1 MYLTQVG
8 SRLRVQI
15 HEFSGKLSPRFSKP
29 LGRFVEQMLYGIL
42 VSKDVKLSQIGRALE
57 EPISLKKTEDR
68 LSTNLNSDGLAGELL
83 DQVARLGSRR
93 VQKDALLILDTS
105 DIRKAYAK
113 KMEYLA
119 RVRDGSAKEL
129 VDGYWLCNVIACQS
143 GGKDIIPLYQSL
155 YSAAAPEH
163 QSENDELLKAVD
175 TVTGHCGTRGIWV
188 ADRGMDRKNVFNPLL
203 DRKLRFIVRLKGDRS
218 LHFRG
223 RCRRA
228 EEIARGCPSW
238 YQEVVVKETAGE
250 EKTYRLTYGFRRVRL
265 PGRTEELSLVVVRGL
280 GEEPLMLLT
289 NLPLRR
295 NRSVLWFVVEG
306 YLTRWRIEEA
316 IRFTKQSYNL
326 EDIRVL
332 RYRRLCNLTALVL
345 AASYF
350 AAVHLGDRLRL
361 AVLTRRVLRAARRFY
376 GIASFRYYAIA
387 DGISYILNRLGKGP
401 LCSSAPPPD
410 DRQLC
415 FSKFT

>member
-1 MYLTQVG
+1 VYITQIG

-15 HEFSGKLSPRFSKP
+15 HDFSGKLSPRFSKP

-68 LSTNLNSDGLAGELL
+68 LSTNLNSDGLADILMDEI
-83 DQVARLGSRR
+83 ARLGSRR

-105 DIRKAYAK
+105 DIRKVYAK

-129 VDGYWLCNVIACQS
+129 VDGYCLCDVIACQS
-143 GGKDIIPLYQSL
+143 GGNDIIPLYQSL

-163 QSENDELLKAVD
+163 VSENDELLKAVD
-175 TVTGHCGTRGIWV
+175 TVAERCTTRGIWV
-188 ADRGMDRKNVFNPLL
+188 ADRGMDRKNVYNPLL
-203 DRKLRFIVRLKGDRS
+203 ERKLRFIIRLRGDRN

-223 RCRRA
+223 RCRLA
-228 EEIARGCPSW
+228 EDIARGCPTC
-238 YQEVVVKETAGE
+238 YEEVVVKETAGE
-250 EKTYRLTYGFRRVRL
+250 EKTYRLAYGFRRVRL
-265 PGRTEELSLVVVRGL
+265 PGRSEELGLVVVRGL
-280 GEEPLMLLT
+280 GEEPLVLLT

-295 NRSVLWFVVEG
+295 NRRALWFVVEG

-332 RYRRLCNLTALVL
+332 TYRRLCNLTALVL

-361 AVLTRRVLRAARRFY
+361 AVLTRRVLQAARRFY

-387 DGISYILNRLGKGP
+387 DGISYILGRLGKGP
-401 LCSSAPPPD
+401 LCSISPPVNDP
-410 DRQLC
+410 QLS
-415 FSKFT
+415 FPRFK

>member
-1 MYLTQVG
+1 MYVSQIG
-8 SRLRVQI
+8 SKLRVQI
-15 HEFSGKLSPRFSKP
+15 HDFSGKLSPRLSKP
-29 LGRFVEQMLYGIL
+29 IGRFVEQMLYGIL

-57 EPISLKKTEDR
+57 ESISPKKTEDR

-83 DQVARLGSRR
+83 DQVACLGSRR

-119 RVRDGSAKEL
+119 RVRDGSKKEL
-129 VDGYWLCNVIACQS
+129 ADGYWLCDVIACQS
-143 GGKDIIPLYQSL
+143 GGNDIIPLYQSL

-175 TVTGHCGTRGIWV
+175 TVTEHCGTRGIWV
-188 ADRGMDRKNVFNPLL
+188 ADRGMDRNNIYNPLL
-203 DRKLRFIVRLKGDRS
+203 DRKLRFIVRMRGDRN
-218 LHFRG
+218 LLFRG
-223 RCRRA
+223 RCRLA
-228 EEIARGCPSW
+228 EDIARGCPSY

-250 EKTYRLTYGFRRVRL
+250 EKTYRLAYGFRRVRL
-265 PGRTEELSLVVVRGL
+265 PGRTEELYLVVVRGF
-280 GEEPLMLLT
+280 GEAPLMLLT

-295 NRSVLWFVVEG
+295 NRRVLWSVVEG

-332 RYRRLCNLTALVL
+332 TYRRLCNLTALVL

-361 AVLTRRVLRAARRFY
+361 AVLTRRVLQAARRFY

-387 DGISYILNRLGKGP
+387 DGISYILRRLGKGP
-401 LCSSAPPPD
+401 LCPSTPPSD
-410 DRQLC
+410 DRQLS

>member
-1 MYLTQVG
+1 MYVSQIG
-8 SRLRVQI
+8 SKLRVQL
-15 HEFSGKLSPRFSKP
+15 HSFSGKLSPRLSKP
-29 LGRFVEQMLYGIL
+29 IGRFVEQMLYGIL

-83 DQVARLGSRR
+83 DQVAGLGSRR

-119 RVRDGSAKEL
+119 RVRDGSEKEL
-129 VDGYWLCNVIACQS
+129 ADGYWLCDVIACQS
-143 GGKDIIPLYQSL
+143 GGNDIIPLYQAL

-163 QSENDELLKAVD
+163 QSENDELLYSVD
-175 TVTGHCGTRGIWV
+175 TVTEHCGTRGIWV
-188 ADRGMDRKNVFNPLL
+188 ADRGMDRNNIYNPLL
-203 DRKLRFIVRLKGDRS
+203 DRKLRFIVRMKGDRN
-218 LHFRG
+218 LIFRG
-223 RCRRA
+223 RCRLA
-228 EEIARGCPSW
+228 EDIARGCPSY

-250 EKTYRLTYGFRRVRL
+250 EKTYRLAYGFRRVRL
-265 PGRTEELSLVVVRGL
+265 PGRTEELYLVVVRGF
-280 GEEPLMLLT
+280 GEAPLMLLT
-289 NLPLRR
+289 TLPLRR
-295 NRSVLWFVVEG
+295 NRRVLWSVVEG

-332 RYRRLCNLTALVL
+332 TYRRLCNLTALVL

-361 AVLTRRVLRAARRFY
+361 AVLTRRVLQAARRFY

-387 DGISYILNRLGKGP
+387 DGISYILRRLGKGP
-401 LCSSAPPPD
+401 LCLSSPPPND
-410 DRQLC
+410 PQLS

>member
-1 MYLTQVG
+1 MYVTRIG
-8 SRLRVQI
+8 SKLRVQI
-15 HEFSGKLSPRFSKP
+15 HSFSGKLSPRFSKP

-42 VSKDVKLSQIGRALE
+42 VSKDVKLSRIGRALE

-68 LSTNLNSDGLAGELL
+68 LSTNLNGDGLADTLL
-83 DQVARLGSRR
+83 DQIARLGSRR

-105 DIRKAYAK
+105 DIRKVYAK

-119 RVRDGSAKEL
+119 LVRDGSAKEL
-129 VDGYWLCNVIACQS
+129 VDGYWLCNVVACQS
-143 GGKDIIPLYQSL
+143 GGNDIIPLYQSL

-163 QSENDELLKAVD
+163 KSENDELLKAVD
-175 TVTGHCGTRGIWV
+175 TVSGHCGTRGIWV
-188 ADRGMDRKNVFNPLL
+188 ADRGMDRKRVYNPLL
-203 DRKLRFIVRLKGDRS
+203 DRKMRFIIRLRGDRN
-218 LHFRG
+218 LFFRG
-223 RCRRA
+223 RCRLA
-228 EEIARGCPSW
+228 EDIACGCPS
-238 YQEVVVKETAGE
+238 YYREVIVREAAGE
-250 EKTYRLTYGFRRVRL
+250 EKTCRLAYGFRRVRL
-265 PGRTEELSLVVVRGL
+265 PGRLEELGLVVIRGF

-295 NRSVLWFVVEG
+295 NRRVLWSVVEG

-332 RYRRLCNLTALVL
+332 TYRRLRNLTALVL

-361 AVLTRRVLRAARRFY
+361 AVLTRRVLQAARRFY
-376 GIASFRYYAIA
+376 GIAPFRYYAIA
-387 DGISYILNRLGKGP
+387 DGISYILSRLGKGP
-401 LCSSAPPPD
+401 LCSSAPPSD
-410 DRQLC
+410 LQQLS
-415 FSKFT
+415 FSKFP

>member
-1 MYLTQVG
+1 MYVSQIG
-8 SRLRVQI
+8 GRLRDQI
-15 HEFSGKLSPRFSKP
+15 HGFSGKLPPRFSKP

-68 LSTNLNSDGLAGELL
+68 LSINLNSDGLADELQ
-83 DQVARLGSRR
+83 DQIACQGSRR
-93 VQKDALLILDTS
+93 VQRDALLILDTS
-105 DIRKAYAK
+105 DIRKVYAK

-119 RVRDGSAKEL
+119 RVQDGSAKEL

-143 GGKDIIPLYQSL
+143 GGNDIIPLYQSL

-163 QSENDELLKAVD
+163 QSENDELLKSVD
-175 TVTGHCGTRGIWV
+175 TVTKHCGTRGIWV
-188 ADRGMDRKNVFNPLL
+188 ADRGMDRKNVYNPLL
-203 DRKLRFIVRLKGDRS
+203 DRKMRFIVRLRGDRN
-218 LHFRG
+218 LLFRG
-223 RCRRA
+223 RYRPV
-228 EEIARGCPSW
+228 EDIARGCPSC
-238 YQEVVVKETAGE
+238 YEEEVVKETAGE
-250 EKTYRLTYGFRRVRL
+250 EKTYRLAYGFRRVRL
-265 PGRTEELSLVVVRGL
+265 PGRTEELCLVVVRGF
-280 GEEPLMLLT
+280 GEAPLMLLT

-295 NRSVLWFVVEG
+295 NRKVLWSVVEG

-316 IRFTKQSYNL
+316 IRFIKQSYNL

-332 RYRRLCNLTALVL
+332 TYRRLCNLTALVL

-361 AVLTRRVLRAARRFY
+361 AVLTRRVLQAARRFY

-387 DGISYILNRLGKGP
+387 DGISYILSRLGKGP
-401 LCSSAPPPD
+401 LCSSAPPPN

>member
-1 MYLTQVG
+1 VYVTQIG
-8 SRLRVQI
+8 SKLRVQI
-15 HEFSGKLSPRFSKP
+15 HDFSGRLSPRFSKP

-68 LSTNLNSDGLAGELL
+68 LSTNLNSDGLADILMDEI
-83 DQVARLGSRR
+83 ARLGSRR

-129 VDGYWLCNVIACQS
+129 VDGYCLCDVIACQS
-143 GGKDIIPLYQSL
+143 SGNDIIPLYQSL

-163 QSENDELLKAVD
+163 VSENDELLKAVD
-175 TVTGHCGTRGIWV
+175 TVAERCTTRGIWV
-188 ADRGMDRKNVFNPLL
+188 ADRGMDRKNVYDPLL
-203 DRKLRFIVRLKGDRS
+203 ERQMRFIIRLRGDRN

-223 RCRRA
+223 RCRLA
-228 EEIARGCPSW
+228 EDIARGCPTC
-238 YQEVVVKETAGE
+238 YEEVVVKETAGE
-250 EKTYRLTYGFRRVRL
+250 EKTYRLAYGFRRVRL
-265 PGRTEELSLVVVRGL
+265 PGRSEELGLVVVRGL
-280 GEEPLMLLT
+280 GEEPLVLLT

-295 NRSVLWFVVEG
+295 NRRALWFVVEG

-332 RYRRLCNLTALVL
+332 TYRRLCNLTALVL

-361 AVLTRRVLRAARRFY
+361 AVLTRRVLQAARRFY

-387 DGISYILNRLGKGP
+387 DGISYILSRLGKGP
-401 LCSSAPPPD
+401 LCSSPPPAND
-410 DRQLC
+410 PQLS

>member
-1 MYLTQVG
+1 MYVTQIG
-8 SRLRVQI
+8 SKLRVQI
-15 HEFSGKLSPRFSKP
+15 HGFSGKLSPRFSKP

-68 LSTNLNSDGLAGELL
+68 LSTNLNRDGLAGELL
-83 DQVARLGSRR
+83 GQIASQGSRR
-93 VQKDALLILDTS
+93 IRRDALLILDTS

-129 VDGYWLCNVIACQS
+129 ADGYWLCNVIACQS
-143 GGKDIIPLYQSL
+143 GGNDIIPLYQSL
-155 YSAAAPEH
+155 YSSAAPEH
-163 QSENDELLKAVD
+163 ESENVELLKAVD
-175 TVTGHCGTRGIWV
+175 TVTEHCGMRGIWV

-203 DRKLRFIVRLKGDRS
+203 DRQLRFIVRLRGDRN

-223 RCRRA
+223 RCRLA
-228 EEIARGCPSW
+228 EDIARGCPSY
-238 YQEVVVKETAGE
+238 YQETVVKETVGE

-265 PGRTEELSLVVVRGL
+265 PGRAEELSLVVVRGL
-280 GEEPLMLLT
+280 GEEPLLLLT

-295 NRSVLWFVVEG
+295 KRSVLWFVVEG

-332 RYRRLCNLTALVL
+332 TYRRLCNLTALVL

-376 GIASFRYYAIA
+376 GITSFRYYAIA
-387 DGISYILNRLGKGP
+387 DGISYILSRLGKGP
-401 LCSSAPPPD
+401 LCSSRLPANDP
-410 DRQLC
+410 QLS
-415 FSKFT
+415 FSTFT

>member
-1 MYLTQVG
+1 MYITRIG
-8 SRLRVQI
+8 SKLRVQI
-15 HEFSGKLSPRFSKP
+15 HEFSGRLSPRFSKP
-29 LGRFVEQMLYGIL
+29 LRRFVEQMLYGIL

-68 LSTNLNSDGLAGELL
+68 LSTNLNSDGLAGELM
-83 DQVARLGSRR
+83 DQIACQGSRR
-93 VQKDALLILDTS
+93 IQRDALLILDTS

-119 RVRDGSAKEL
+119 QVRDGSTKEL
-129 VDGYWLCNVIACQS
+129 ADGYWLCNVIACQS
-143 GGKDIIPLYQSL
+143 GGNDIIPLYQSL
-155 YSAAAPEH
+155 YSSAAPEH
-163 QSENDELLKAVD
+163 ESENEELLKAVD

-188 ADRGMDRKNVFNPLL
+188 ADRGMDRKHVFNPLL
-203 DRKLRFIVRLKGDRS
+203 DRKMRFIVRLRGDRN
-218 LHFRG
+218 LLFRG
-223 RCRRA
+223 RCRLA
-228 EEIARGCPSW
+228 EDIARGCPSC
-238 YQEVVVKETAGE
+238 YQEVVVRETAGE
-250 EKTYRLTYGFRRVRL
+250 EKTYRLTYGFRRLRL
-265 PGRTEELSLVVVRGL
+265 PGRAEELSLVVVRGL
-280 GEEPLMLLT
+280 GEEPLLLLT

-332 RYRRLCNLTALVL
+332 TYRRLCNLTALVL

-361 AVLTRRVLRAARRFY
+361 AVLTRRVLQAARRFY

-387 DGISYILNRLGKGP
+387 DGISYILSRLGKGP
-401 LCSSAPPPD
+401 LCSAAPPANDP
-410 DRQLC
+410 QLS
-415 FSKFT
+415 FSAFT

>member
-1 MYLTQVG
+1 MYVSQIG
-8 SRLRVQI
+8 GRLRVQI
-15 HEFSGKLSPRFSKP
+15 HDFSGRLSPRFSKP

-57 EPISLKKTEDR
+57 EPISPKKTEDR

-83 DQVARLGSRR
+83 DQVAGLGSRR

-129 VDGYWLCNVIACQS
+129 ADGYWLCDVIACQS
-143 GGKDIIPLYQSL
+143 GGNDIIPLYQSL

-175 TVTGHCGTRGIWV
+175 TVTEHCGTRGIWV
-188 ADRGMDRKNVFNPLL
+188 ADRGMDRNNIYNPLL
-203 DRKLRFIVRLKGDRS
+203 DRKLRFIVRMRGDRN
-218 LHFRG
+218 LIFRG
-223 RCRRA
+223 QCRLA
-228 EEIARGCPSW
+228 EDIARGCPSC
-238 YQEVVVKETAGE
+238 YEEEVVKETAGE
-250 EKTYRLTYGFRRVRL
+250 EKTYRLAYGFRRVRL
-265 PGRTEELSLVVVRGL
+265 PGRTEELYQVVVRGF
-280 GEEPLMLLT
+280 GEAPLMLLT
-289 NLPLRR
+289 SLPLRR
-295 NRSVLWFVVEG
+295 NRRVLWSVVEG

-316 IRFTKQSYNL
+316 IRFIKQSYNL

-332 RYRRLCNLTALVL
+332 TYRRLCNLTALVL

-361 AVLTRRVLRAARRFY
+361 AVLTRRVLQAARRFY
-376 GIASFRYYAIA
+376 GIATFRYYAIA
-387 DGISYILNRLGKGP
+387 DGISYILRRLGKGP
-401 LCSSAPPPD
+401 LCLSIPPPN
-410 DRQLC
+410 DRQLS
-415 FSKFT
+415 FSKFP

>member
-1 MYLTQVG
+1 MYVSQIG
-8 SRLRVQI
+8 SKLRVQI
-15 HEFSGKLSPRFSKP
+15 HGFSGKLSPRLSKP

-57 EPISLKKTEDR
+57 ESISIKKTEDR

-83 DQVARLGSRR
+83 DQVAGLGSRR

-119 RVRDGSAKEL
+119 RVRDGSEQEL
-129 VDGYWLCNVIACQS
+129 ADGYWLCDVIACQS
-143 GGKDIIPLYQSL
+143 GGNDIIPLYQSL

-175 TVTGHCGTRGIWV
+175 TVTDHCGTRGIWV
-188 ADRGMDRKNVFNPLL
+188 ADRGMDRNNIYNPLL
-203 DRKLRFIVRLKGDRS
+203 DRKLRFIVRMRGDRN
-218 LHFRG
+218 LIFRG
-223 RCRRA
+223 RCRLA
-228 EEIARGCPSW
+228 EDIARGCPSY

-250 EKTYRLTYGFRRVRL
+250 EKTYRLAYGFRRVRL
-265 PGRTEELSLVVVRGL
+265 PGRTEELYLVVVRGF
-280 GEEPLMLLT
+280 GEAPLLLLT
-289 NLPLRR
+289 TLRLRR
-295 NRSVLWFVVEG
+295 NRRVLWSVVEG

-332 RYRRLCNLTALVL
+332 TYRRLCNLTALVL

-361 AVLTRRVLRAARRFY
+361 AVLTRRVLQAARRFY

-387 DGISYILNRLGKGP
+387 DGISYILRRLGKGP
-401 LCSSAPPPD
+401 LCLSTPPSD
-410 DRQLC
+410 DRQLT
-415 FSKFT
+415 FSKCT